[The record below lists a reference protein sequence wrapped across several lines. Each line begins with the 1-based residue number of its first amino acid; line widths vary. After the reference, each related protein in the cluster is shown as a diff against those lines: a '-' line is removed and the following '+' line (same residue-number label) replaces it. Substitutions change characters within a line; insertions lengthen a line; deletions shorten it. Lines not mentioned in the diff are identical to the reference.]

1 MAKKF
6 VKVNGL
12 HNVFEASANIASSTI
27 KSGASA
33 SVDANSILF
42 ITADADD
49 VTLFG
54 SDYPSMKEGAHYI
67 WAQGVLHDTN
77 SGMVEVT
84 VEGGDYL
91 NTTGSQLGAGK
102 AHIVVNHDE
111 SGVTAGTFGMTGA
124 SSVKA
129 GGTIIVKIPHF
140 TVDDYGHLTAAN
152 HSNLTIGIPAA
163 ETHEMSN
170 HKALTLK
177 VGGSSIVYGTTAA
190 TTVDIDA
197 AIDKKMTTAV
207 VYRGK
212 ATVDLA
218 DGATTAASS
227 LGITGYTTAKSGD
240 LIISK
245 DGIKEFMWNGSI
257 WEEVGAEGKSV
268 VAVTPVQKA
277 GYEIGKITVNGSTTT
292 LYGRGVTAAN
302 ESKTGQ
308 TYKVGS
314 ITIEDANGADQT
326 ITFTGVDTK
335 YGATNGV
342 ISTGGT
348 FFQANLHSYTK
359 YSVDAVAGTSANR
372 YYQVGLDKSGKL
384 AVNVPWEANTN
395 TAHKHT
401 VGVGLTC
408 DNTTGST
415 SGTVKYT
422 LKTATSGEIGGIAIG
437 YPESGKNYPVE
448 LNSSN
453 QAYVNV
459 PWSNTTYGASGGV
472 ELADSKF
479 RAALHSWETMGATG
493 VASTTANRYYRVG
506 LDAAGKLAVNV
517 PWTDTK
523 YTIPTVN
530 NGVLTLK
537 IAGTG
542 ATTHSANTASNTEFN
557 VPEASAS
564 AYGVVKVSSKNSSAV
579 TVNAESTTAGRYYPI
594 ELNSDGKAIVNVP
607 WKDTDT
613 NTAHGHTAGEGL
625 TCTGAGGT
633 SGTVTYTLNAAETGK
648 LGGIKIMNK
657 STSDVTIAKSTVAA
671 NLTSGKCYGVELD
684 KDNQAFVYVPWT
696 DTNSNTTYTLSGAV
710 VGTTGSAAANTSVTT
725 AVASAVSFVDTLTPS
740 SGTATKST
748 CILMNGDGSINLKT
762 VSGKTNAIE
771 IDYTGVAT
779 AEDWATI
786 G

>member
-49 VTLFG
+49 VDLFG

-91 NTTGSQLGAGK
+91 NTTGSQLGVGK

-111 SGVTAGTFGMTGA
+111 SGVTAGTFGMAGA

-129 GGTIIVKIPHF
+129 GGTIVVKIPNF

-152 HSNLTIGIPAA
+152 HSNLTIDIPAA
-163 ETHEMSN
+163 ETHKMSN

-197 AIDKKMTTAV
+197 AINNKMATAV

-212 ATVDLA
+212 ATVDLV

-240 LIISK
+240 LVISK

-277 GYEIGKITVNGSTTT
+277 GYEIGKIIVNGSTTT
-292 LYGRGVTAAN
+292 FYGRGVTAAN
-302 ESKTGQ
+302 EAKNGQ
-308 TYKVGS
+308 SYKIGT
-314 ITIEDANGADQT
+314 ITIEDESGADQT

-342 ISTGGT
+342 ALTGGT
-348 FFQANLHSYTK
+348 FFQADLHSYTK

-384 AVNVPWEANTN
+384 AVNVPWQNNTYTVNNGKLTLQIAGAAKATHSANTASN
-395 TAHKHT
+395 ATFNVPQASSSAH
-401 VGVGLTC
+401 GVI
-408 DNTTGST
+408 
-415 SGTVKYT
+415 K
-422 LKTATSGEIGGIAIG
+422 IG

-448 LNSSN
+448 LNSSG

-459 PWSNTTYGASGGV
+459 PWTDSNTTYGGSGGV
-472 ELADSKF
+472 ELNSTNNTF
-479 RAALHSWETMGATG
+479 RAALHSWDVFGATG

-517 PWTDTK
+517 PWTDTNTAHAHAAGDGIVLTGDTNGGTGTSTTTIGVTAATTDK
-523 YTIPTVN
+523 YGGIKTNYTASGKNYPVKLDTNGNAYVSVPWQNNTYTVN
-530 NGVLTLK
+530 DGKLTLQ
-537 IAGTG
+537 IVG
-542 ATTHSANTASNTEFN
+542 ATITTHSANTASNTTFN
-557 VPEASAS
+557 IPVASSS
-564 AYGVVKVSSKNSSAV
+564 AYGVIKTGFAEANGVKKYAV
-579 TVNAESTTAGRYYPI
+579 KLDSN
-594 ELNSDGKAIVNVP
+594 NKA
-607 WKDTDT
+607 
-613 NTAHGHTAGEGL
+613 
-625 TCTGAGGT
+625 
-633 SGTVTYTLNAAETGK
+633 Y
-648 LGGIKIMNK
+648 
-657 STSDVTIAKSTVAA
+657 
-671 NLTSGKCYGVELD
+671 VE
-684 KDNQAFVYVPWT
+684 VPWT

-710 VGTTGSAAANTSVTT
+710 VGTTGSAAANSSVTT
-725 AVASAVSFVDTLTPS
+725 AVASAVSFVDTLKPS
-740 SGTATKST
+740 SGSATIST
-748 CILMNGDGSINLKT
+748 CILMNGDGSINLKK
-762 VSGKTNAIE
+762 VSGKNNAIE